1 MGASTSGSTKQVTD
15 YERIESGVYPARCI
29 QVVELGTHDN
39 TYQGET
45 KKRKELM
52 IVWEIS
58 GELMQDGRPFV
69 VSWRGTNTL
78 NEKGQLYNML
88 VSWRGA
94 PFTEKQL
101 QKFEL
106 KNILDACCMINV
118 SKEISKAGKP
128 FNKVIT
134 VMSLP
139 KGMKCDERQ
148 NPLVDFGINDI
159 NSEEFDKLWP
169 WVQRIVMES
178 DEGKRFNS
186 SVVNEPELDDEDDL
200 PFS

>member
-15 YERIESGVYPARCI
+15 YERVDAGVYPARCI

-78 NEKGQLYNML
+78 NEKGQLYKML
-88 VSWRGA
+88 ISWRGA
-94 PFTEKQL
+94 PFTDSQL

-106 KNILDACCMINV
+106 KNILDACCMINI
-118 SKEISKAGKP
+118 SKETSKAGKI

-134 VMSLP
+134 VMPLP

-148 NPLVDFGINDI
+148 NPLVDFGITDI
-159 NSEEFDKLWP
+159 NNDEFTKLWP
-169 WVQRIVMES
+169 WVQRIVLES
-178 DEGKRFNS
+178 DEGKRFNG
-186 SVVNEPELDDEDDL
+186 SVDNNDDEDDL